1 MEEEKAKKLLKIFSL
16 IGGAYEILFGCLMI
30 FLIVPLFNLL
40 GANITQLDY
49 PIFSQ
54 TGGLLSIF
62 IGLFLLFSS
71 LNIEKYL
78 LNIVLITILRFTVQI
93 VLIVNIILMP
103 EIAIGLFLF
112 GLMDLIFAI
121 ITIYLVRK
129 ANLSFNIMK
138 IIK

>member
-71 LNIEKYL
+71 LNIEKYI
-78 LNIVLITILRFTVQI
+78 LNIILITILRFTVQI
-93 VLIVNIILMP
+93 VLIVNIILIP

-121 ITIYLVRK
+121 ITIYLMRK